1 MGCAGRRV
9 WWRGVYAVAGA
20 LVLGACTVEDP
31 GTPQRLPRIEHPRA
45 GVPSRGDERA
55 VLAALR
61 QVDACALL
69 DTRAARV
76 PAFPASTRP
85 VASGPHRCDVRGTG
99 GVRVSVRLGMAFGT
113 RDRLTDFYPR
123 ALGGAKA
130 YVERWGNEPR
140 SMCFLH
146 LPVGRSL
153 SVRFA
158 AFAGTAPADLCG
170 ATAAF
175 AATAARGLAR
185 PDTVRPG
192 ADRPMA
198 TRDPCA
204 ALGAALDA
212 RGYHLGHDG
221 AGDFGIDGCVADPVE
236 APLSEAIRLTLGYG
250 RVDTGGVPTR
260 IAGRRAVVREGSGVC
275 TVRWSDATAG
285 ARGEQVQELTA
296 PDCPRAERVAAAVAG
311 APAESQ
317 AVPGRAL
324 LYRPAEP
331 DLPVAG
337 ACGYYSADPEQCRP
351 YAEMPV
357 PGSRAEAIRA
367 AVIDP
372 HANCALALD
381 AVPALRPVVD
391 DRLGCVFVEP
401 TRTTRVAVRLT
412 PGRVRADPAATATTV
427 AGLPARIV
435 ARAEAE
441 WQVRRLDVALPHG
454 GTLSVTVYAAA
465 PVGSTRDSP
474 ADPARPDVATVAARI
489 VTKFLS

>member
-1 MGCAGRRV
+1 MGSAGRWV
-9 WWRGVYAVAGA
+9 WWRGVYVVAGA
-20 LVLGACTVEDP
+20 LALSACTVEDP
-31 GTPQRLPRIEHPRA
+31 GTPQRLPRVEHPRA
-45 GVPSRGDERA
+45 SVPSRGDERA

-76 PAFPASTRP
+76 PAFPASARP
-85 VASGPHRCDVRGTG
+85 VASGPHRCDVSGKG

-158 AFAGTAPADLCG
+158 AFAGTAPTDLCG
-170 ATAAF
+170 ATETF
-175 AATAARGLAR
+175 AATAARRLAR

-221 AGDFGIDGCVADPVE
+221 VGDFGIDGCVADPAE

-250 RVDTGGVPTR
+250 RVDNGGVPAR
-260 IAGRRAVVREGSGVC
+260 IAGRPAVVRDGSGGC
-275 TVRWSDATAG
+275 AVRWSSGTAG

-311 APAESQ
+311 APAESPE
-317 AVPGRAL
+317 APRLTL
-324 LYRPAEP
+324 LYGPDEP

-337 ACGYYSADPEQCRP
+337 ACGYYSADPARCRP
-351 YAEMPV
+351 YAEVPV
-357 PGSRAEAIRA
+357 PANRSDAIRA
-367 AVIDP
+367 AVLDP
-372 HANCALALD
+372 HTNCALAAL
-381 AVPALRPVVD
+381 PALRPVVD

-401 TRTTRVAVRLT
+401 TRTTRVAVRLM
-412 PGRVRADPAATATTV
+412 PGRVPAEPGATATTV
-427 AGLPARIV
+427 AGLPTWTVERVDAGWRT
-435 ARAEAE
+435 
-441 WQVRRLDVALPHG
+441 RRLGVALPHS

-474 ADPARPDVATVAARI
+474 AGPARYDVADVAARI
-489 VTKFLS
+489 VTTYLS